1 MKDGNRKRAAEWILT
16 AAVLAALA
24 FAAGTAGIAQAA
36 LAREEAVTVALE
48 GVCAGEEG
56 YFQDTADAVITVHD
70 RNFDRNSFAVT
81 LRDGTDWEA
90 EIGFTE
96 EEGWTG
102 ASELPEKE
110 IELTGWRRTR
120 TGAVLSGS
128 GSPGKETMRCRIS
141 AAAIWR
147 GTGWS
152 LRREEGWSSTAP
164 HLFLRS
170 ACRKRNRGRGTDI
183 TAVR

>member
-110 IELTGWRRTR
+110 IELTGWEENQDGSCSVRFRFAGEGDYALQDISLQR
-120 TGAVLSGS
+120 SG
-128 GSPGKETMRCRIS
+128 GERDGP
-141 AAAIWR
+141 
-147 GTGWS
+147 
-152 LRREEGWSSTAP
+152 
-164 HLFLRS
+164 
-170 ACRKRNRGRGTDI
+170 
-183 TAVR
+183 